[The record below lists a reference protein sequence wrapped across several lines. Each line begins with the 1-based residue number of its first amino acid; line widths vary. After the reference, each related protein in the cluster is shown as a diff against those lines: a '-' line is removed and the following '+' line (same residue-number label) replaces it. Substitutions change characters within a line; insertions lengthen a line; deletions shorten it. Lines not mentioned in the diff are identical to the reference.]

1 MLSGKGVDMPVCVT
15 TAKGQTILV
24 DVQSSNTID
33 DVMLKIRVSTGTPIA
48 NIVNIQLAAHD
59 YMAAG
64 QTCEPFLLK
73 SLGALVGS
81 QSRMDRRLDARRRAV
96 KQHKKEFR
104 LLCQATLNTSKSEP
118 PCLLFCGMHGPQ
130 HQEKMHRLVFL

>member
-1 MLSGKGVDMPVCVT
+1 MPVCVT
-15 TAKGQTILV
+15 TAKGQTIWV

-73 SLGALVGS
+73 SLGALVSGV
-81 QSRMDRRLDARRRAV
+81 AV
-96 KQHKKEFR
+96 
-104 LLCQATLNTSKSEP
+104 AD
-118 PCLLFCGMHGPQ
+118 G
-130 HQEKMHRLVFL
+130 

>member
-1 MLSGKGVDMPVCVT
+1 MT

-33 DVMLKIRVSTGTPIA
+33 EVMLKIRVSTGTPIA
-48 NIVNIQLAAHD
+48 TIQLAAHD

-73 SLGALVGS
+73 SLGALISGV
-81 QSRMDRRLDARRRAV
+81 AV
-96 KQHKKEFR
+96 
-104 LLCQATLNTSKSEP
+104 AD
-118 PCLLFCGMHGPQ
+118 G
-130 HQEKMHRLVFL
+130 